1 MSRSPRARLGRAVG
15 LVCLVLLAATAGT
28 VGAFV
33 HRSTVEVAGL
43 SLPVG
48 LAAALAGLVGLML
61 LARMLAAG
69 RLAVLVVAGAY
80 AVPVLVLSQFRP
92 EGDLVVAEDAWGL
105 ALLGGTA
112 LAVTV
117 AVAVPIAAY
126 HGPSHGAA
134 DGAGPSPSLVA
145 EMP

>member
-1 MSRSPRARLGRAVG
+1 MSRTARARLGRALG
-15 LVCLVLLAATAGT
+15 LVCLVLLAATAGA

-33 HRSTVEVAGL
+33 HRTTLDVSGLTV
-43 SLPVG
+43 PVG
-48 LAAALAGLVGLML
+48 LAAALSGLVGLLL

-69 RLAVLVVAGAY
+69 RGGVLVVAGAY
-80 AVPVLVLSQFRP
+80 GVPVLVLSQFRP
-92 EGDLVVAEDAWGL
+92 EGDLVVAEDVWGL
-105 ALLGGTA
+105 ALLGGAA
-112 LAVTV
+112 LVVTV

-126 HGPSHGAA
+126 HGTPRGAS